1 LAKPQESEPN
11 KLSEKAAPTSE
22 APAKDRSI
30 PFNRW
35 DTNKDEFLTLEE
47 YKAGQ
52 NGGSDLEAR
61 YKRFDKDGDGKVSR
75 KEFVTPS
82 AR

>member
-1 LAKPQESEPN
+1 MAKPQESEPK
-11 KLSEKAAPTSE
+11 KLSEKASPKSE

-35 DTNKDEFLTLEE
+35 DTNKDEFLALEE

-52 NGGSDLEAR
+52 KDGSNLEAR
-61 YKRFDKDGDGKVSR
+61 YKRFDKDGDGRVSR

-82 AR
+82 AK

>member
-1 LAKPQESEPN
+1 LAKSPESESKYLP
-11 KLSEKAAPTSE
+11 EKAAPKSE

-35 DTNKDEFLTLEE
+35 DTNKDAFLTLEE
-47 YKAGQ
+47 YKTGQ
-52 NGGSDLEAR
+52 KDGPDPGAR
-61 YKRFDKDGDGKVSR
+61 FKRFDKDGDGKVSR

-82 AR
+82 AK

>member
-1 LAKPQESEPN
+1 MD
-11 KLSEKAAPTSE
+11 T
-22 APAKDRSI
+22 
-30 PFNRW
+30 FNRW

-52 NGGSDLEAR
+52 NGGPDLEAR
-61 YKRFDKDGDGKVSR
+61 FKRFDKDGDGKVSR